1 MVDMMNTDFKP
12 GDIVRHPKHGPG
24 IVYVSP
30 TYPDQLHIMYRNVN
44 GLSASTANLT
54 DWERVETCTELERR
68 WLDYRGGVHCTCDT
82 YPETTNGPEED
93 CEIHGRPYEDWVKR
107 GAELQDELA
116 RAEIVKPGHV
126 QVRVD
131 DLDLSH
137 WLNKQ
142 EGDNIWGEASRVAIR
157 AAKAVAA
164 QRAESTPTADE
175 KPMSATVTLFCP
187 DCGEAENVTVVMLG
201 RQSNGQRW
209 FDLREFH
216 AHTCPPA
223 QPDEPT
229 EFGARVTVTL
239 PEGTPEKWLRVVS
252 GDDWPWRNSDGDRHF
267 WAYLIERGAVTLG
280 WDE

>member
-12 GDIVRHPKHGPG
+12 GDIVQHPRWG
-24 IVYVSP
+24 
-30 TYPDQLHIMYRNVN
+30 N
-44 GLSASTANLT
+44 GVVTSTPYGQVIYYAQRLSLGVACGSSDLT
-54 DWERVETCTELERR
+54 GWKRVETCTELERR

-82 YPETTNGPEED
+82 YPGTTNGPEED
-93 CEIHGRPYEDWVKR
+93 CEIHGCPYEDWVKCA
-107 GAELQDELA
+107 AELQDELA
-116 RAEIVKPGHV
+116 RAETVRPGHV

-164 QRAESTPTADE
+164 QPSES
-175 KPMSATVTLFCP
+175 K
-187 DCGEAENVTVVMLG
+187 
-201 RQSNGQRW
+201 
-209 FDLREFH
+209 
-216 AHTCPPA
+216 PA

-239 PEGTPEKWLRVVS
+239 PDGTREKWLRSKVNTNEA
-252 GDDWPWRNSDGDRHF
+252 WRAGNGSEIGWFSATTWDNV
-267 WAYLIERGAVTLG
+267 IERGTVTLG